1 MSSIVVKIKYVFQK
15 KDNRP
20 QKIPLFTKKYQLFRK
35 ISKKIVHLFAYFK
48 KKQYLWGIFI
58 MGLLCPQENT
68 LITQINLDTMNL
80 FVRTNHTTLSLLQFS
95 KMVAVLLLIFMPML
109 ALANPTFPN
118 SGSKKTTPIAGKQ
131 SYHAEPVSYQ
141 MYNTSAYKVS
151 TTYNPAQTVYT
162 PFSDEMPGSCNDGD
176 NGSSKM
182 NGRKNIGDFGHPD
195 DPNKDPESPLGEA
208 WIMLLFAAAAAV
220 VITLRKKQTA

>member
-1 MSSIVVKIKYVFQK
+1 
-15 KDNRP
+15 
-20 QKIPLFTKKYQLFRK
+20 
-35 ISKKIVHLFAYFK
+35 
-48 KKQYLWGIFI
+48 
-58 MGLLCPQENT
+58 
-68 LITQINLDTMNL
+68 MNL

-118 SGSKKTTPIAGKQ
+118 SGSKKTTPIADKQ

-162 PFSDEMPGSCNDGD
+162 PFSDENPSNSGSNGPSRIGGRRNSDDIEWNEGEYGD
-176 NGSSKM
+176 NA
-182 NGRKNIGDFGHPD
+182 
-195 DPNKDPESPLGEA
+195 DPGKQENSYPLGDA
-208 WIMLLFAAAAAV
+208 WSLLFFAALAAG
-220 VITLRKKQTA
+220 VIYIKQRKKIEAKG